1 MYIIEKNTKY
11 GHMPHRPA
19 AFPAYPALQHINISG
34 GIYMD
39 EQTRKLLE
47 ECCVGCRM
55 AVESFEQIKEY
66 VKDTEFRKLIND
78 YTEKHRQLEDEAV
91 SHLKEAG
98 IEAKSPGIM
107 ASAMSWFTTEMKLT
121 FNSDNLQIARLL
133 IDGCTMGIKTLGGKA
148 NQYDK
153 ADKKAADLA
162 QKIIRTEEDLLKKL
176 KDFL

>member
-1 MYIIEKNTKY
+1 
-11 GHMPHRPA
+11 
-19 AFPAYPALQHINISG
+19 
-34 GIYMD
+34 MD

-47 ECCVGCRM
+47 ECCIGCKM

-78 YTEKHRQLEDEAV
+78 YTEKHRRLEDEAA
-91 SHLKEAG
+91 SYLKGAG
-98 IEAKSPGIM
+98 IEPKPPGIM
-107 ASAMSWFTTEMKLT
+107 ASAMSWFTTEIKLA

-133 IDGCTMGIKTLGGKA
+133 IDGCTMGIKTLGEKV

-153 ADKKAADLA
+153 ADKKATDLA
-162 QKIIRTEEDLLKKL
+162 DRIIRTEESLLKEL

>member
-1 MYIIEKNTKY
+1 
-11 GHMPHRPA
+11 
-19 AFPAYPALQHINISG
+19 
-34 GIYMD
+34 MD

-47 ECCVGCRM
+47 ECCIGCKM

-78 YTEKHRQLEDEAV
+78 YTEKHRRLEDEAA
-91 SHLKEAG
+91 SYLKGAG
-98 IEAKSPGIM
+98 IEAKSPGVM
-107 ASAMSWFTTEMKLT
+107 ASAFSWFTTELKLT

-133 IDGCTMGIKTLGGKA
+133 IDGCAMGIKTLGEKA

-153 ADKKAADLA
+153 ADKKASDLA
-162 QKIIRTEEDLLKKL
+162 QKIIRTEEELLRKL